1 MWMNEHRAGP
11 VRSAA
16 AREAILDAT
25 ARLFHTVGYENLT
38 IEGVAREA
46 GVGKQT
52 IYRWWRSRGALIA
65 ECLTDGRLF
74 PLEFDVP
81 DTGDVLADVESW
93 LDVILS
99 VLEAP
104 NGTALMRSLLAA
116 AAEDRA
122 VGDHLG
128 ASLGVNRFLAERL
141 SVAVR
146 DGQLAADAPVDQLGD
161 AILGA
166 IIFSS
171 LGSDTATT
179 AQGARDLVRYLLRP
193 A

>member
-1 MWMNEHRAGP
+1 MNEHRAGP

-25 ARLFHTVGYENLT
+25 ARLFHSVGYENLT
-38 IEGVAREA
+38 IEGIAREA

-81 DTGDVLADVESW
+81 DTGDVLADVEGW

-104 NGTALMRSLLAA
+104 NGIALMRSLLAA
-116 AAEDRA
+116 AAEDRE

-171 LGSDTATT
+171 LGSDTAAT

>member
-1 MWMNEHRAGP
+1 MNEHRAGP

-171 LGSDTATT
+171 LGSDTAAT

>member
-1 MWMNEHRAGP
+1 MNEHRAGP

-38 IEGVAREA
+38 IEGIAREA

-74 PLEFDVP
+74 PLQFDVP

-93 LDVILS
+93 LDVVLS
-99 VLEAP
+99 ILEAP

-161 AILGA
+161 AIIGA
-166 IIFSS
+166 IIFPT

-179 AQGARDLVRYLLRP
+179 TQGARDLVRYLLRP

>member
-1 MWMNEHRAGP
+1 MNEHRAGP